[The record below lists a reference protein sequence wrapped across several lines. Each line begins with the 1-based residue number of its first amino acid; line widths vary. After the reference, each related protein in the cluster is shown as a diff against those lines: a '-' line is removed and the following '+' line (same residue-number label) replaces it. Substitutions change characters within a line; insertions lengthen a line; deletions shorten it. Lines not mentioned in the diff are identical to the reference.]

1 VGEEGE
7 YTLGKSFTEGNG
19 SFGGQTARL
28 PEVAVA
34 MEREWEREERKEE
47 RKKEG
52 LAEPLFTKGRQPCW
66 HPTVTQG
73 RQRGWHPPIHCG
85 AAPGAT
91 VTIGCQLC

>member
-52 LAEPLFTKGRQPCW
+52 SIELLYTEGRHPTW

-73 RQRGWHPPIHCG
+73 RQ
-85 AAPGAT
+85 
-91 VTIGCQLC
+91 

>member
-52 LAEPLFTKGRQPCW
+52 SICFLVLPLCNLVWCVAFMRSVLRCYLRA
-66 HPTVTQG
+66 VYFV
-73 RQRGWHPPIHCG
+73 
-85 AAPGAT
+85 A
-91 VTIGCQLC
+91 